1 MPRPRL
7 RRGFTAIELLVVIA
21 IIAILIALLLP
32 AVQKV
37 RESAARTRCQNNLKQ
52 IGLALHHFHD
62 SYGRLP
68 PPVGFLTGKTYPP
81 GATPLDG
88 DQYNSWIRFLLS
100 YVEQRPLSDKMYP
113 LFDDKD
119 PRNGTELTL
128 FLCPSDP
135 RSNQGFAGGR
145 GFGKYGVTNY
155 VVAAGTSQDAADGVF
170 WRVPDYNSW
179 DYYRASKTK
188 LTEISD
194 GSSNTLMVGERPPP
208 PDMFWGWWSTKF
220 SADVL
225 NGTAETVLL
234 FSMSGQEPNVGC
246 PAPAYF
252 APGDPNNF
260 CDTNHF
266 WSFHPGLAHWAFAD
280 GTVRSIPYSAYRT
293 VMQLSTR
300 AGGELV
306 DATEY

>member
-1 MPRPRL
+1 MLRHPTPRL
-7 RRGFTAIELLVVIA
+7 RGFTLIELLVVLA
-21 IIAILIALLLP
+21 IIAILIGLLLP

-88 DQYNSWIRFLLS
+88 DQYNSWIRFILP
-100 YVEQRPLSDKMYP
+100 YVEQGPLSERMYP

-119 PRNGTELTL
+119 PLNGTELTL
-128 FLCPSDP
+128 FLCPSDV
-135 RSNQGFAGGR
+135 RSSQGFAGGR

-155 VVAAGTSQDAADGVF
+155 VASAGTNQDAGDGVF
-170 WRVPDYNSW
+170 WRVPDSNSW
-179 DYYRASKTK
+179 DYYRSSKTK

-194 GSSNTLMVGERPPP
+194 GTSNTLMVGERPPP
-208 PDMFWGWWSTKF
+208 PDMFWGWWSTRF

-225 NGTAETVLL
+225 NGTAETALL
-234 FSMSGQEPNVGC
+234 FALSGQ
-246 PAPAYF
+246 
-252 APGDPNNF
+252 DP
-260 CDTNHF
+260 
-266 WSFHPGLAHWAFAD
+266 SVP
-280 GTVRSIPYSAYRT
+280 
-293 VMQLSTR
+293 
-300 AGGELV
+300 
-306 DATEY
+306 